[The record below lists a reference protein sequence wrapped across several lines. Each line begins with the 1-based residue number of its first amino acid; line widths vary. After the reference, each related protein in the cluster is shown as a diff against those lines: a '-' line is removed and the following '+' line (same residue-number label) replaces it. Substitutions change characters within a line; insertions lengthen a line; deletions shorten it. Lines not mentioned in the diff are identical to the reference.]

1 MRKFKTILMVALAVT
16 FLLVPSIGSFAA
28 EAEDS
33 YRITISAGNH
43 GKIGDSDKIS
53 VDVPLGGTFSFIKD
67 TVTLNTDIVTDAEGN
82 TTEVPSKYY
91 VKGIRLSGRDDAPVY
106 TRLSLVAKE
115 DADYVVVYGITGNQT
130 LYTVE
135 YVDANGKKLA
145 ETDKFYG
152 NIGDKPI
159 VAGKYIAGY
168 APQAFAL
175 TATLVENPTGS
186 SEINNFK
193 FVYTPSQID
202 YFNKVTEIVDG
213 GTYVVYVDG
222 PTVVVNGGTT
232 GGGGGATGGD
242 AGGGAT
248 NVTGEADETANPDDE
263 NAGGAAGGDEMPPEI
278 IDLDDEETPLA
289 NIEADSDDAGN
300 MAPMALYVGMG
311 LLALIAIIVAVY
323 LTKKL
328 KKKEEA

>member
-1 MRKFKTILMVALAVT
+1 MRKFKTILMVALAVA
-16 FLLVPSIGSFAA
+16 FLLAPSIGSFAA

-43 GKIGDSDKIS
+43 GKIGDSDKIA
-53 VDVPLGGTFSFIKD
+53 VEVPVGGTFSFVKD
-67 TVTLNTDIVTDAEGN
+67 TVTLNNDVVTDAEGN

-91 VKGIRLSGRDDAPVY
+91 VKGVRLSGRDDAPVY
-106 TRLSLVAKE
+106 TTLSLVAKE

-135 YVDANGKKLA
+135 YVDADGKKLA
-145 ETDKFYG
+145 EPDKFYG

-232 GGGGGATGGD
+232 GGGGGATGG
-242 AGGGAT
+242 AT
-248 NVTGEADETANPDDE
+248 NVTGEADENANPDDE

-278 IDLDDEETPLA
+278 IDLDDEETPKA
-289 NIEADSDDAGN
+289 NIDADGEGIAEAL
-300 MAPMALYVGMG
+300 PMAAYVGMG
-311 LLALIAIIVAVY
+311 LLALIALIII
-323 LTKKL
+323 LFLL
-328 KKKEEA
+328 KKRKKDEK

>member
-1 MRKFKTILMVALAVT
+1 MRKLKTIVMVALAVA
-16 FLLVPSIGSFAA
+16 FLFVPTIGSFAA
-28 EAEDS
+28 ETADT
-33 YRITISAGNH
+33 YKITVSAGKH
-43 GKIGDSDKIS
+43 GNIGGVDKIS
-53 VDVPLGGTFSFIKD
+53 VDVPVGGEFGFNSSS
-67 TVTLNTDIVTDAEGN
+67 VTLNPTTVTDAEGN
-82 TTEVPSKYY
+82 ETAAPSKYY
-91 VKGIRLSGRDDAPVY
+91 VKGVRLSGRDDAPVY
-106 TRLSLVAKE
+106 TTLSVKATE
-115 DADYVVVYGITGNQT
+115 DTDYVVVYAVAGNQT

-145 ETDKFYG
+145 EPDKFYG

-175 TATLVENPTGS
+175 TGTLVENPTES

-202 YFNKVTEIVDG
+202 YFNKVTEYVDG

-222 PTVVVNGGTT
+222 GTVVVGGGTA
-232 GGGGGATGGD
+232 GGGA

-248 NVTGEADETANPDDE
+248 NVTGNTAGTE
-263 NAGGAAGGDEMPPEI
+263 NADGDIAGTGEGTEGEGMPPEI

-289 NIEADSDDAGN
+289 NIDADSDSQ
-300 MAPMALYVGMG
+300 MALPLAGYVAMG
-311 LLALIAIIVAVY
+311 VIGLAALIAIIIMI
-323 LTKKL
+323 L
-328 KKKEEA
+328 KNKAKKEVNNE